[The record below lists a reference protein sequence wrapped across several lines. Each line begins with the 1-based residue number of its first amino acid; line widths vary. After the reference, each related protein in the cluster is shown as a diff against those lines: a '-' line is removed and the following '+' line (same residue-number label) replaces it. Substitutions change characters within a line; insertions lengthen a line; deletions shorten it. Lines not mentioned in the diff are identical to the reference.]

1 MNIVEGAQ
9 QGIPWVRAYRASPR
23 HSFCVREEPD
33 GTFWA
38 VGRTHMWSMPLAT
51 NPYDDF
57 VGPCSSVEEAYAT
70 ALMMGFEVTVSRKKL
85 GDV

>member
-1 MNIVEGAQ
+1 MDVVDGNPKVL
-9 QGIPWVRAYRASPR
+9 PWTRAYRTSPR

-38 VGRTHMWSMPLAT
+38 VDRMHMWSKPIAT
-51 NPYDDF
+51 SPYDDF

-70 ALMMGFEVTVSRKKL
+70 ALLMGFEVTISSKKL
-85 GDV
+85 GDI